1 MDKTMKTAGLA
12 LAGILILFAVVLL
25 VPGVGTALS
34 GTSPAGSEGPTTVY
48 FFYGEECPH
57 CHDVMPLVLSL
68 KEKYPD
74 VDFQILEIWHNTEN
88 ARLFMKVT
96 RETGSYQSGVPQAII
111 GDVVLVGGRD
121 IPANLEQVIINH
133 RKDTA

>member
-1 MDKTMKTAGLA
+1 MDKTMQNAGLA
-12 LAGILILFAVVLL
+12 LAGILILFAVVLAA
-25 VPGVGTALS
+25 PGLGTAFF
-34 GTSPAGSEGPTTVY
+34 GPSPAASQAPLTVY

-74 VDFQILEIWHNTEN
+74 VDFRILEIWHNQEN
-88 ARLFMKVT
+88 TQIFFKVS
-96 RETGSYQSGVPQAII
+96 REVGSTQAGVPQAVV

-121 IPANLEQVIINH
+121 IPAQLEQVILDQ
-133 RKDTA
+133 KKK

>member
-1 MDKTMKTAGLA
+1 MDKTMKIAGLV
-12 LAGILILFAVVLL
+12 LAGILILFAVVLF
-25 VPGVGTALS
+25 VPGLGAAFF
-34 GTSPAGSEGPTTVY
+34 GQSPAGSEGPVTVY

-74 VDFQILEIWHNTEN
+74 VDFQILEVWHNTEN

-96 RETGSYQSGVPQAII
+96 REAGSGETSVPQAIVRN
-111 GDVVLVGGRD
+111 VVMIGGRD
-121 IPANLEQVIINH
+121 IPANLEQTIITYRTN
-133 RKDTA
+133 TP

>member
-88 ARLFMKVT
+88 ARIFMKVS
-96 RETGSYQSGVPQAII
+96 RDLGSSQSGVPQAIV

-121 IPANLEQVIINH
+121 IPANLEQVIITH
-133 RKDTA
+133 RKDTV

>member
-1 MDKTMKTAGLA
+1 MDKTIQTAGLA
-12 LAGILILFAVVLL
+12 LAGILILFA
-25 VPGVGTALS
+25 VGTALS
-34 GTSPAGSEGPTTVY
+34 GTSPAGSEGPVTVY

-88 ARLFMKVT
+88 ARLFMKVS
-96 RETGSYQSGVPQAII
+96 RETGTSQSGVPQAII
-111 GDVVLVGGRD
+111 GDVALVGGRD
-121 IPANLEQVIINH
+121 IPANLEQVIITH
-133 RKDTA
+133 RKNTV